1 MRRNYTTY
9 TAEELLNDDFFIQS
23 ELHPTEETRSFWSA
37 LVTENPKLGKEI
49 RIARHFIQEFRQRT
63 PSASLSSEEVTGLW
77 RQIEAQNRKYKSN
90 PKRRY
95 WLVAAVA
102 AAASLCLFLFNPFTV
117 EEKSIDY
124 QSLITSLPQ
133 EKSQDIQ
140 LLSDKEKLLIK
151 GKESQ
156 ITYNPTG
163 EARIHAEEIQNQT
176 QTASS
181 SHVKEK
187 KTETEI
193 QLCKLIVPAGRR
205 SSLELADG
213 TKIWVNSSS
222 TVIYPNLFTGDKREI
237 YVEGEAYLEVAHDSE
252 RPFYVKTQTMNVR
265 VLGTRFNVCA
275 YQEDSQQ
282 QVVLVSGKVEVE
294 THDQQN
300 QILTPNE
307 LFDYDKQQAKVSVTK
322 VDTNDYISWKEG
334 YYQFS
339 RQELSVL
346 FKRLSRYY
354 AVPIVWDETVG
365 SLSCSGKLDL
375 TRQIDDVLDNLKKA
389 APIRIEHDHEKIII
403 KYNPLN

>member
-37 LVTENPKLGKEI
+37 LVTKNPKLGKEI

-205 SSLELADG
+205 SSLVLADG

-307 LFDYDKQQAKVSVTK
+307 LFDYDKQQSKVSVTK

>member
-23 ELHPTEETRSFWSA
+23 ELHPTEDTRSFWSA
-37 LVTENPKLGKEI
+37 LVTKNPKLGKEI

-140 LLSDKEKLLIK
+140 LLSNKEKLLIK

-205 SSLELADG
+205 SSLVLADG

-252 RPFYVKTQTMNVR
+252 KPFYVKTQTMNVR

-307 LFDYDKQQAKVSVTK
+307 LFDYDKQQSKVSVTK

>member
-187 KTETEI
+187 KAEKEI

-294 THDQQN
+294 TNDQQN

-307 LFDYDKQQAKVSVTK
+307 LFDYDKQQSKVSVTK

>member
-63 PSASLSSEEVTGLW
+63 PSASLASEEVTGLW

-163 EARIHAEEIQNQT
+163 ETRIHAEEIQNQT

-389 APIRIEHDHEKIII
+389 APISIEHDHEKIII
-403 KYNPLN
+403 KYNSLN

>member
-37 LVTENPKLGKEI
+37 LETENPELGKEI
-49 RIARHFIQEFRQRT
+49 QIARRFIREFRQRT
-63 PSASLSSEEVTGLW
+63 PSAVLSSHEVADLW
-77 RQIEAQNRKYKSN
+77 QQIETQNRKNKINS
-90 PKRRY
+90 KRRY
-95 WLVAAVA
+95 WIAATIA
-102 AAASLCLFLFNPFTV
+102 AAAAAVCLFLFNPFTV
-117 EEKSIDY
+117 EESIDY

-205 SSLELADG
+205 SSLVLADG

-307 LFDYDKQQAKVSVTK
+307 LFDYDKQQSKVSVTK

-375 TRQIDDVLDNLKKA
+375 TRQMDDVLDNLKKA

>member
-252 RPFYVKTQTMNVR
+252 KPFYVKTQTMNVR

-307 LFDYDKQQAKVSVTK
+307 LFDYDKQQSKVSVTK

>member
-187 KTETEI
+187 KAETEI

-205 SSLELADG
+205 SSLVLADG

-275 YQEDSQQ
+275 YREDNRQ
-282 QVVLVSGKVEVE
+282 QVVLVNGKVEVE

-307 LFDYDKQQAKVSVTK
+307 LFDYDKQQSKVSVTK

-389 APIRIEHDHEKIII
+389 APISIEHDHEKIII
-403 KYNPLN
+403 KYNSLN

>member
-90 PKRRY
+90 PKHRY

-140 LLSDKEKLLIK
+140 LLSNKEKLLIK

-156 ITYNPTG
+156 ITYNTTG

-181 SHVKEK
+181 SHVNEK
-187 KTETEI
+187 KTETKI

-307 LFDYDKQQAKVSVTK
+307 LFDYDKQQSKVSVTK

>member
-163 EARIHAEEIQNQT
+163 EARIHAEEIQNQS

-252 RPFYVKTQTMNVR
+252 KPFYVKTQTMNVR

-307 LFDYDKQQAKVSVTK
+307 LFDYDKQQSKVSVTK

>member
-252 RPFYVKTQTMNVR
+252 KPFYVKTQTMNVR